1 VSAIVPALGARSA
14 SGRSKDRKD
23 HRELALLLQDEQR
36 QPLSDGNR
44 GIAGEIDEAGPGR
57 DEDAGQSR
65 RG

>member
-1 VSAIVPALGARSA
+1 M
-14 SGRSKDRKD
+14 D
-23 HRELALLLQDEQR
+23 HRGLALLLQDEQR

-44 GIAGEIDEAGPGR
+44 GIAGEIDEIGPGR